1 MLPRANIPFH
11 RIVGS
16 GQSFHI
22 VAVEQTGSLALC
34 HGEKMLQ
41 AALLVCIQGP
51 TLGQVLQIARPVVE
65 ALSDLGGGQDFLGL
79 TPLCRQDAFCLH
91 NPTVHAFE
99 RLEGVTP
106 PFPESDDTEQTGEF
120 LLALLAQRPPFFASA
135 LRLASI
141 SASAS

>member
-22 VAVEQTGSLALC
+22 VAVEQTESLALC

-65 ALSDLGGGQDFLGL
+65 ALSE
-79 TPLCRQDAFCLH
+79 PLAVVRLH

-106 PFPESDDTEQTGEF
+106 PFPESDVTRADG
-120 LLALLAQRPPFFASA
+120 
-135 LRLASI
+135 
-141 SASAS
+141 